1 MIRSMNKNIKY
12 CLLAVLT
19 IVLVPMLN
27 SCDDW
32 TEPESLDLKNP
43 TFEEQNAQLYAD
55 YLTNLKTYKAGE
67 HSIVIVSYDNSSW
80 APVKQAERLSVIPD
94 SVDFI
99 CLNNP
104 KDLHPEH
111 EEEMVKIRNDKGTK
125 TIYTVSYDL
134 FETQWNEKKKANP
147 ELTEEEALNFIGEST
162 DEMLALCDQFGFDGI
177 MVDYTGRSLVSLTQE
192 ALALYNARQQSFF
205 GKVMSWKES
214 HQNKNLF
221 FYGNIQYL
229 VPENMDM
236 LNKYDFLIIKT
247 ALSTNMDELTLFTYL
262 AIQAGEDAI
271 KDDNKATAEE
281 GTEVKTNPVPTD
293 RFLACVQLPKEED
306 KDKVIGYWNTVLADG
321 SKTLAHLGAAQ
332 WVVQESVD
340 FTRKGIF
347 IMDIHNDYYNKTY
360 KSIRD
365 AIGIM
370 NPNK

>member
-12 CLLAVLT
+12 CFLAVLAF
-19 IVLVPMLN
+19 VLVPMLN

-32 TEPESLDLKNP
+32 TESESLDLKNP

-55 YLTNLKTYKAGE
+55 YLENLRTYKTGK
-67 HSIVIVSYDNSSW
+67 HSVLIVSFDNSLTF
-80 APVKQAERLSVIPD
+80 PVKQAERLTAIPD
-94 SVDFI
+94 SVDYI

-104 KDLHPEH
+104 KDLHPEYQ
-111 EEEMVKIRNDKGTK
+111 EEMVKIRKDKGTK
-125 TIYTVSYDL
+125 TIYMISYDF
-134 FETQWNEKKKANP
+134 FETQWNEKQKNNP
-147 ELTEEEALNFIGEST
+147 ELTEEEALVFINEST

-177 MVDYTGRSLVSLTQE
+177 LVDYTGRSLVSLTEE

-214 HQNKNLF
+214 HQNKNLV

-247 ALSTNMDELTLFTYL
+247 ALSTNMDELTLYAYL

-271 KDDNKATAEE
+271 KEAKDGIE
-281 GTEVKTNPVPTD
+281 GEHEVKINPVPTD
-293 RFLACVQLPKEED
+293 RFMACVQLPQ
-306 KDKVIGYWNTVLADG
+306 KDDREQIFGYWNTVSADG
-321 SKTLAHLGAAQ
+321 GKTLAYLGAAQ

-340 FTRKGIF
+340 FNRRGIF
-347 IMDIHNDYYNKTY
+347 IMNIHNDYYNNTY
-360 KSIRD
+360 KSVRD
-365 AIGIM
+365 AICVM